1 MNRVYANRRFVLSA
15 GILLI
20 GLIYLSRLFYLQI
33 IDDSYVLYAQSNAI
47 RQTTIYPARGLVYD
61 REGEL
66 LVYNEAAYD
75 LMVTPGQVKAFD
87 TLLFCTLLSI
97 DKEDLIRRLE
107 KARKYSR
114 FNPSPLI
121 TQLTKQE
128 FGYLEEKLYQFPGF
142 FVQPRTL
149 RQYPRPLAA
158 HVLGYVGEISE
169 AQLSKDAYY
178 RMGDYIGIS
187 GIEAVYEDILRGR
200 KGSRLVLVDVF
211 NREKGSYAEGKY
223 DTLAHKGAD
232 IVLTLDADLQAY
244 GEKLMANKK
253 GSIVAIEP
261 STGEIL
267 ALVSSPGYDPNL
279 LVGRIRGQHY
289 QMLLEDTLTPLFN
302 RALMANYSPGSI
314 FKIVDALIG
323 LQNGI
328 ITPYTD
334 FPCNKSLVNCHDHP
348 PNNNLTRAIQYSCN
362 PYFYLVYKRL
372 IQPGNFNSVFT
383 DSEAGLEKWHAQV
396 IRMGMGHK
404 LGIDLPSEKPGLI
417 PDVAFYNRWYGPRR
431 WAFSTI
437 YSNGIG
443 QGEVQVVPLQMAN
456 LAAIIANRGYYYPPH
471 LLKDVKGMDYP
482 RPQYREKHLS
492 GIDAQH
498 FEVVVEAMRAVTEE
512 AGGTAWRARVPGITV
527 CGKTGTVENPGPD
540 HSGFFAFAPMHQ
552 ARIAIAVY
560 VENAGFG
567 GTWAAPIASL
577 MIEKYLTDSISDP
590 LKEQRILDF
599 KMVGIAQGNE
609 HTE

>member
-1 MNRVYANRRFVLSA
+1 MNRLYANRRYFLSA

-20 GLIYLSRLFYLQI
+20 GLVYLLRLFYLQI

-47 RQTTIYPARGLVYD
+47 RQTTVYPARGLIYD
-61 REGEL
+61 RQGKL

-75 LMVTPGQVKAFD
+75 LMVTPGQIKAFD
-87 TLLFCTLLSI
+87 TLTLCHLLQI
-97 DKEDLIRRLE
+97 EKEDLISRLD

-114 FNPSPLI
+114 FKPSPLI
-121 TQLTKQE
+121 TQLSKQE
-128 FGYLEEKLYQFPGF
+128 FGFLEEKLFQFPGF

-149 RQYPRPLAA
+149 RQYPLPIAA
-158 HVLGYVGEISE
+158 HVLGYVGEVSESKISR
-169 AQLSKDAYY
+169 DPYY

-187 GIEAVYEDILRGR
+187 GVEAIYEDILRGQ

-232 IVLTLDADLQAY
+232 LVLTLDAALQAY
-244 GEKLMANKK
+244 GEKLMAYKK

-261 STGEIL
+261 SSGEIL

-279 LVGRIRGQHY
+279 LVGRVRGRHY
-289 QMLLEDTLTPLFN
+289 QTLLEDTLTPLFN

-323 LQNGI
+323 LQNGA

-334 FPCNKSLVNCHDHP
+334 FSCNRSLVNCHDHP
-348 PNNNLTRAIQYSCN
+348 PNLNLTRAIQYSCN

-372 IQPGNFNSVFT
+372 IQPGKSSSIYA
-383 DSEAGLEKWHAQV
+383 DSEEGLRQWHLQV
-396 IRMGMGHK
+396 TQMGMGHT

-456 LAAIIANRGYYYPPH
+456 LAAIIANRGFYYPPH
-471 LLKDVKGMDYP
+471 LLKEVQGMEYP
-482 RPQYREKHLS
+482 RSEYREKQHS
-492 GIDAQH
+492 GIDEQH
-498 FEVVVEAMRAVTEE
+498 FEIVVEAMRAVTEE

-527 CGKTGTVENPGPD
+527 CGKTGTVENPGAD

-552 ARIAIAVY
+552 PRIAIAVY

-577 MIEKYLTDSISDP
+577 MIEKYLKGSISDP
-590 LKEQRILDF
+590 LKEQRILDL
-599 KMVGIAQGNE
+599 KMVGLAQRNE